1 MNSVNREEVDAKIAV
16 VEARLEGHVAA
27 IRASI
32 DGLVMRM
39 DERDKR
45 SSEQDKRVDERMA
58 RIEQLYEKTQAAI
71 GDLKKTTIVTGVSA
85 VIAIVLGVGAI
96 NATVFSNMIAAFQ
109 AGSNMGLTQA
119 EVKRQVE
126 ETAVLL
132 KQLQAAQGKPAQ
144 PSEPASNPS
153 PHQP

>member
-1 MNSVNREEVDAKIAV
+1 MNSVNWEEVDAKIAV

-32 DGLVMRM
+32 DGLLMRM

-45 SSEQDKRVDERMA
+45 TDERFS